1 MEGRNKLSNTAL
13 QVVETA
19 EAYNLWRPGHRIVVA
34 VSGGADSVALLHI
47 LHQISEHHTPL
58 QLICAHVHHGFREE
72 SDQEAEL
79 VKEYAESLLIPFE
92 MSRVNIPQ
100 YIEESGRN
108 AQDASRE
115 KRYDFLHQIASKY
128 NADSI
133 AVAHHADDQ
142 AETVLLHL
150 LRGSGPSGLTGMK
163 IKRIQKNV
171 ELIRPCLRIN
181 KTDLVQLCEHHDLP
195 YVVDSSNLSRKYR
208 RNSIRLD
215 VLPFLG
221 QYNGQLTESLN
232 RLAELMSVEDEYMED
247 NSQQLFT
254 EMVRISKDN
263 LTFKVTDFRDL
274 HVALQ
279 RRLIKLI
286 LNYLPSND
294 DFVDFSRIETIRR
307 GVVQTEPTTWS
318 HDIGQ
323 GIVCMREY
331 DTIIFSTQKSS
342 VMEHYN
348 YQLDFLD
355 GDTQLDLTEIG
366 KKLRLSYLDEIRRPV
381 SASEALFDA
390 NTFIWPLTIRSRLPG
405 DTMKVMGLN
414 GSKKVKDIF
423 IDAKIP
429 PSLRS
434 RIPVICD
441 GAGNIIW
448 IPGVRRS
455 IHSPVTEDSASI
467 IRMLVE
473 EPSGIG

>member
-1 MEGRNKLSNTAL
+1 MEGRNKLSKTAL
-13 QVVETA
+13 QVLETA
-19 EAYNLWRPGHRIVVA
+19 EAFGLWQPGYRIVVA

-47 LHQISEHHTPL
+47 LNQISQYHTPL
-58 QLICAHVHHGFREE
+58 TLICAHVHHGFRRE
-72 SDQEAEL
+72 SDQEAEM
-79 VKEYAESLLIPFE
+79 VREFAESLLIPFE
-92 MSRVNIPQ
+92 MTRVNIPQ
-100 YIEESGRN
+100 YVEDSGRN

-115 KRYDFLHQIASKY
+115 KRYEFLHQIAAQY

-133 AVAHHADDQ
+133 ALAHHADDQ

-150 LRGSGPSGLTGMK
+150 LRGSGPSGLTGIK
-163 IKRIQKNV
+163 IKRFEKNV

-181 KTDLVQLCEHHDLP
+181 KTDLAHHCEQYDLP
-195 YVVDSSNLSRKYR
+195 YVIDSSNMSTKYR
-208 RNSIRLD
+208 RNAIRLD

-221 QYNGQLTESLN
+221 QYNGQFTESLN
-232 RLAELMSVEDEYMED
+232 RLAEVMSVEDDYMD
-247 NSQQLFT
+247 TISRQT
-254 EMVRISKDN
+254 YSEMVQNSEGS
-263 LTFKVTDFRDL
+263 LSFKVTDFKEL

-307 GVVQTEPTTWS
+307 GAVQHEPTTWS

-323 GIVCMREY
+323 GIVCIREY
-331 DTIIFSTQKSS
+331 DNIIFSTQRSS
-342 VMEHYN
+342 VSEHYN

-355 GDTQLDLTEIG
+355 GDAQLDLTEIG
-366 KKLRLSYLDEIRRPV
+366 TRLHLSCLDNGFRPV

-455 IHSPVTEDSASI
+455 IHFPVSEDSTSI

-473 EPSGIG
+473 EL